1 MPFGKDPPGSGRDIH
16 GMVQPSGTPIIHS
29 MKDGSGIC
37 VPDGFA
43 ALPDNPY
50 STPIKYAGRLAD
62 FSHDSLERR

>member
-1 MPFGKDPPGSGRDIH
+1 MPFGKDPPRNGRDIH
-16 GMVQPSGTPIIHS
+16 GMVHPSGTPIIHS
-29 MKDGSGIC
+29 MKDGAGIC

-50 STPIKYAGRLAD
+50 STPIKYAERLVA

>member
-1 MPFGKDPPGSGRDIH
+1 
-16 GMVQPSGTPIIHS
+16 MVQPSGTPIIHS
-29 MKDGSGIC
+29 MNDGAGIC

-50 STPIKYAGRLAD
+50 SKPIKYAERFVD

>member
-1 MPFGKDPPGSGRDIH
+1 
-16 GMVQPSGTPIIHS
+16 MVQSSGTPIIHS
-29 MKDGSGIC
+29 MKDGAGIC

-50 STPIKYAGRLAD
+50 SKPIKYAERLVA